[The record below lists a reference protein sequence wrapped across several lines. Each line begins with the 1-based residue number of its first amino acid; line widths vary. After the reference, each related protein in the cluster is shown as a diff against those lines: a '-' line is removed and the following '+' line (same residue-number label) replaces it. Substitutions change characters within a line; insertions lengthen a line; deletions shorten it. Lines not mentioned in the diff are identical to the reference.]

1 MGPLNAVEPRDS
13 IDTLPTFTNRRL
25 KNYDTLVDPKATITF
40 LGRNITSKYGIQ
52 LFKFMSIFVPLLPTF
67 ALVLYNGIQLESLI
81 TRSNLL
87 AESFEQVSEV
97 DFHNDPVFFIQF

>member
-1 MGPLNAVEPRDS
+1 
-13 IDTLPTFTNRRL
+13 
-25 KNYDTLVDPKATITF
+25 
-40 LGRNITSKYGIQ
+40 
-52 LFKFMSIFVPLLPTF
+52 MSIIVPLLPTF

-97 DFHNDPVFFIQF
+97 ELFLKSQF